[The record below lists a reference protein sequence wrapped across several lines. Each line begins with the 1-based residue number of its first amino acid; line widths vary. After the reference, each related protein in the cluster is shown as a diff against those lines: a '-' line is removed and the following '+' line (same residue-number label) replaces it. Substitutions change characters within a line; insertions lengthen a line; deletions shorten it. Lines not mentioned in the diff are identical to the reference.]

1 MGNCMAGSAIAGRSE
16 SGGIMPSIACGL
28 DFDTLMDGAVADWPG
43 DKALRRVGK

>member
-1 MGNCMAGSAIAGRSE
+1 MAGSAVAGLRD
-16 SGGIMPSIACGL
+16 SGGTMPSIAYGL